1 MTSIDEQLI
10 KTEVEINKMQ
20 KAGSVNALVLEEIK
34 SMIKPGITTKELD
47 TAAETIIHDHGG
59 IPTFKGYPGPYP
71 YPATLT
77 ISINEEMVHGIP
89 SGRILEE
96 GDIVS
101 VDCGTTLDGFIGDS
115 AFTHGV
121 GEIGKEKKRLILV
134 TEQSLYKGIE
144 QMLPGKHIGDVSA
157 AIQDHV
163 ESHGFHVPR
172 KYTGHG
178 VGKNMH
184 EPPQVPNYGIPRQ
197 GLLLR
202 EGMTIAIEP
211 MVLVGT
217 PKTRVLSDQWTVIS
231 ADHSLTAHYEHTVA
245 VTKNGPLILTRLR
258 DEKKTEV
265 P

>member
-1 MTSIDEQLI
+1 MISYDKQLI
-10 KTEVEINKMQ
+10 KTEVEIKKMQ
-20 KAGSVNALVLEEIK
+20 EAGRVNALVLAEIK

-47 TAAETIIHDHGG
+47 NAAETIIRDHGG

-89 SGRILEE
+89 SGRVLEE

-101 VDCGTTLDGFIGDS
+101 VDCGTTLDGYIGDS

-121 GEIGKEKKRLILV
+121 GEFGKEKRRLIRV
-134 TEQSLYKGIE
+134 TNESLYKGIE
-144 QMLPGKHIGDVSA
+144 HMRPGKHIGDVSA

-163 ESHGFHVPR
+163 ESNGYHVPR

-178 VGKNMH
+178 IGRKMH
-184 EPPQVPNYGIPRQ
+184 EPPQVPNFGVPGQ
-197 GLLLR
+197 GMLLR

-217 PKTRVLSDQWTVIS
+217 PKTKVLSDQWTVIS
-231 ADHSLTAHYEHTVA
+231 ADRSLTAHYEHTVA
-245 VTKNGPLILTRLR
+245 VTTDSPLILT
-258 DEKKTEV
+258 KV
-265 P
+265 

>member
-47 TAAETIIHDHGG
+47 TAAETIIRDHGG
-59 IPTFKGYPGPYP
+59 FPTFKGYPGPYP

-178 VGKNMH
+178 VGKKMH
-184 EPPQVPNYGIPRQ
+184 EPPQVPNYGVPGQ
-197 GLLLR
+197 GLLLQ

-258 DEKKTEV
+258 DEN
-265 P
+265 

>member
-1 MTSIDEQLI
+1 MSSFDKQLI
-10 KTEVEINKMQ
+10 KTEVEIKKMQ
-20 KAGSVNALVLEEIK
+20 EAGRVNALVLDEIK

-47 TAAETIIHDHGG
+47 TAAETIIRDHGG

-77 ISINEEMVHGIP
+77 ISINEELVHGIP
-89 SGRILEE
+89 SGRVLEE

-101 VDCGTTLDGFIGDS
+101 VDCGTTLDGYIGDS

-121 GEIGKEKKRLILV
+121 GEIGKEKIRLIQV
-134 TEQSLYKGIE
+134 TEESLYKGIE
-144 QMLPGKHIGDVSA
+144 HMRPGKHIGDVSA

-163 ESHGFHVPR
+163 ESHGYHVPR

-178 VGKNMH
+178 VGQKMH
-184 EPPQVPNYGIPRQ
+184 EPPQVPNFGVP
-197 GLLLR
+197 GKGMLLQ

-217 PKTRVLSDQWTVIS
+217 PKTKVLSDQWTVIS
-231 ADHSLTAHYEHTVA
+231 ADRSLTAHYEHTVA
-245 VTKNGPLILTRLR
+245 VTANGPLILT
-258 DEKKTEV
+258 KV
-265 P
+265 

>member
-1 MTSIDEQLI
+1 MISYEKQLI
-10 KTEVEINKMQ
+10 KTEVEIKKMQ
-20 KAGSVNALVLEEIK
+20 EAGRVNALALEEIK

-47 TAAETIIHDHGG
+47 TAAEAIIRDHGG

-77 ISINEEMVHGIP
+77 ISINEELVHGIP
-89 SGRILEE
+89 SGRVLEE

-101 VDCGTTLDGFIGDS
+101 VDCGTTLNGYIGDS

-121 GEIGKEKKRLILV
+121 GEIGKEKRRLIQV
-134 TEQSLYKGIE
+134 TEESLYKGIE
-144 QMLPGKHIGDVSA
+144 HMRPGKHIGDVSA
-157 AIQDHV
+157 AIQAHV
-163 ESHGFHVPR
+163 ESYGYHVPR

-178 VGKNMH
+178 VGQKMH
-184 EPPQVPNYGIPRQ
+184 EPPQVPNFGIPGQ
-197 GLLLR
+197 GMLLQ

-231 ADHSLTAHYEHTVA
+231 ADRSLTAHYEHTVP
-245 VTKNGPLILTRLR
+245 VTANGPLILT
-258 DEKKTEV
+258 KV
-265 P
+265 

>member
-1 MTSIDEQLI
+1 MNSFDKQLI
-10 KTEVEINKMQ
+10 KTEVEIKKMQ
-20 KAGSVNALVLEEIK
+20 EAGRVNALVLNEIK

-47 TAAETIIHDHGG
+47 TAAETIIRDHGG

-77 ISINEEMVHGIP
+77 ISINEELVHGIP
-89 SGRILEE
+89 SGRELEE

-101 VDCGTTLDGFIGDS
+101 VDCGTTLDGYIGDS

-121 GEIGKEKKRLILV
+121 GEIGKEKMRLIQV
-134 TEQSLYKGIE
+134 TEESLYKGIE
-144 QMLPGKHIGDVSA
+144 HMRPGKHIGDVSA

-163 ESHGFHVPR
+163 ESHGYHVPR

-178 VGKNMH
+178 VGKKMH
-184 EPPQVPNYGIPRQ
+184 EPPQVPNFGVP
-197 GLLLR
+197 GKGMLLQ

-217 PKTRVLSDQWTVIS
+217 PKTKVLSDQWTVIS
-231 ADHSLTAHYEHTVA
+231 ADRSLTAHYEHTVA
-245 VTKNGPLILTRLR
+245 VTENGPLILTRI
-258 DEKKTEV
+258 
-265 P
+265 

>member
-1 MTSIDEQLI
+1 MISYDEQLI
-10 KTEVEINKMQ
+10 KTEVEIKKMQ
-20 KAGSVNALVLEEIK
+20 EAGRVNALVLEEIK

-47 TAAETIIHDHGG
+47 TAAETIIRDHGG

-77 ISINEEMVHGIP
+77 ISINEELVHGIP
-89 SGRILEE
+89 SGRVLVE

-101 VDCGTTLDGFIGDS
+101 VDCGTTLDGYIGDS

-121 GEIGKEKKRLILV
+121 GEIGKEKRRLIQV
-134 TEQSLYKGIE
+134 TEESLYKGIE
-144 QMLPGKHIGDVSA
+144 HMRPGKHIGDVSA

-163 ESHGFHVPR
+163 ESHGYHVPR

-178 VGKNMH
+178 VGQKMH
-184 EPPQVPNYGIPRQ
+184 EPPQVPNFGVPGQ
-197 GLLLR
+197 GMLLQ

-217 PKTRVLSDQWTVIS
+217 PKTKVLSDQWTVIS
-231 ADHSLTAHYEHTVA
+231 ADRSLTAHYEHTVA
-245 VTKNGPLILTRLR
+245 VTTNSPLILTR
-258 DEKKTEV
+258 V
-265 P
+265 

>member
-1 MTSIDEQLI
+1 MNEQLI

-20 KAGSVNALVLEEIK
+20 KAGRVNALVLEEIK

-47 TAAETIIHDHGG
+47 TAAETIIRDHGG

-71 YPATLT
+71 FPATLT

-89 SGRILEE
+89 SGRVLEE
-96 GDIVS
+96 GEIVS
-101 VDCGTTLDGFIGDS
+101 VDCGTTLDGYIGDS
-115 AFTHGV
+115 AFTCGV
-121 GEIGKEKKRLILV
+121 GEIGKEKKRLIQV

-144 QMLPGKHIGDVSA
+144 QMLRGKHIGDVSA

-184 EPPQVPNYGIPRQ
+184 EPPQVPNYGIPGQ
-197 GLLLR
+197 GLRLQ

-217 PKTRVLSDQWTVIS
+217 PKTKVLSDQWTVIS

-245 VTKNGPLILTRLR
+245 VTKNGPLILTRVR
-258 DEKKTEV
+258 DEIN
-265 P
+265 

>member
-1 MTSIDEQLI
+1 MVSFDEKLI
-10 KTEVEINKMQ
+10 KTELEISKMH
-20 KAGSVNALVLEEIK
+20 KAGSLNALVLEEIK
-34 SMIKPGITTKELD
+34 KMIKPGITTLELD
-47 TAAETIIHDHGG
+47 AAAETIIRDHGG

-89 SGRILEE
+89 SGRVLKE

-115 AFTHGV
+115 AFTKGV
-121 GEIGKEKKRLILV
+121 GEIGKDKARLIRV
-134 TEQSLYKGIE
+134 TRESLYKGIE
-144 QMLPGKHIGDVSA
+144 QMKPGKHIGDVSA
-157 AIQDHV
+157 AIQKHV
-163 ESHGFHVPR
+163 ERFGYHVPR

-178 VGKNMH
+178 VGREMH
-184 EPPQVPNYGIPRQ
+184 EPPQVPNFGEPGQ
-197 GLLLR
+197 GLLLK

-217 PKTRVLSDQWTVIS
+217 PKTRVLADQWTVIS

-245 VTKNGPLILTRLR
+245 VTGNGPLILTRISER
-258 DEKKTEV
+258 
-265 P
+265 

>member
-1 MTSIDEQLI
+1 MVSFDEKLI
-10 KTEVEINKMQ
+10 KNELEISKM
-20 KAGSVNALVLEEIK
+20 KEAGSLNALVLEEIK
-34 SMIKPGITTKELD
+34 EMIQPGITTQELD
-47 TAAETIIHDHGG
+47 TVAETIIRDHGG

-71 YPATLT
+71 FPATLT

-89 SGRILEE
+89 SGRVLLE

-115 AFTHGV
+115 AFTKGV
-121 GEIGKEKKRLILV
+121 GEVSKDKNRLIEV
-134 TEQSLYKGIE
+134 TRDSLFRGIE

-163 ESHGFHVPR
+163 EKNGFHVPR

-178 VGKNMH
+178 VGRQMH
-184 EPPQVPNYGIPRQ
+184 EPPQVPNFGVPGQ
-197 GLLLR
+197 GMLLK

-217 PKTRVLSDQWTVIS
+217 PKTRVLADQWTVIS
-231 ADHSLTAHYEHTVA
+231 ADRSLTAHYEHTVA
-245 VTKNGPLILTRLR
+245 VTKNGPLILTR
-258 DEKKTEV
+258 KGQS
-265 P
+265 

>member
-1 MTSIDEQLI
+1 MSSFDKQLI
-10 KTEVEINKMQ
+10 KTEVEIKKMQ
-20 KAGSVNALVLEEIK
+20 EAGRVNALVLDEIK

-47 TAAETIIHDHGG
+47 TAAETIIRDHGG

-77 ISINEEMVHGIP
+77 ISINEELVHGIP
-89 SGRILEE
+89 SGRMLEE

-101 VDCGTTLDGFIGDS
+101 VDCGTTLDGYIGDS

-121 GEIGKEKKRLILV
+121 GEIGKEKIRLIQV
-134 TEQSLYKGIE
+134 TEESLYKGIE
-144 QMLPGKHIGDVSA
+144 HMRPGKHIGDVSA

-163 ESHGFHVPR
+163 ESNGYHVPR

-178 VGKNMH
+178 VGQKMH
-184 EPPQVPNYGIPRQ
+184 EPPQVPNFGVP
-197 GLLLR
+197 GKGMLLQ

-217 PKTRVLSDQWTVIS
+217 PKTKVLSDQWTVIS
-231 ADHSLTAHYEHTVA
+231 ADRSLTAHYEHTVA
-245 VTKNGPLILTRLR
+245 VTANGPLILTR
-258 DEKKTEV
+258 V
-265 P
+265 